1 MPPAQIA
8 RLVYS
13 ASNGEKY
20 EADIEREETSIGR
33 RDDNQI
39 CLFDG
44 LISKYHAIIRK
55 EDDGKYYIRDKNS
68 ANGIRI
74 NEKTIEPAKMILLN
88 NNDMIEIGPFPL
100 IFLESVVDKSPR
112 IAGVHPAATERI
124 MWAVDMARLIKREQK
139 ELRERINAA
148 NIKDSAKA
156 AVKAAEPAEV
166 KLTMMQIFVNR
177 EASPYGFQDFRT
189 YLKITVFLSKYSIQK
204 KVGISWNALGHI
216 KFSWQGFSNLLC

>member
-1 MPPAQIA
+1 MSAVGDVELIHTSDVLSILNTRLSSDQRSFVSTYTPYGRALFTPLLAVKTRSSTMPPAQIA

-100 IFLESVVDKSPR
+100 IF
-112 IAGVHPAATERI
+112 
-124 MWAVDMARLIKREQK
+124 
-139 ELRERINAA
+139 
-148 NIKDSAKA
+148 
-156 AVKAAEPAEV
+156 
-166 KLTMMQIFVNR
+166 F
-177 EASPYGFQDFRT
+177 
-189 YLKITVFLSKYSIQK
+189 
-204 KVGISWNALGHI
+204 
-216 KFSWQGFSNLLC
+216 